1 MGDPST
7 DSFYPNLKCGT
18 LIAKSDQDKLKQIA
32 EQLKFVFATKIKIKD
47 NNLEKE
53 IKIFIFNIQD
63 YSLLKIV
70 DDHE

>member
-1 MGDPST
+1 MGFLSKSGSNPDL
-7 DSFYPNLKCGT
+7 NNGT
-18 LIAKSDQDKLKQIA
+18 AIAKSDQDKLKQIA

-53 IKIFIFNIQD
+53 IKNFIFNIQD